1 MFRPATSKWK
11 KCFSVKT
18 FSSRLII
25 PWEISFSLS
34 RPKTLP
40 NSLRP
45 IQQTRVCVKLET
57 IIFLN
62 CSVQLALLI
71 KWVWITCLSW
81 RELENDEI
89 SSIEHLSAYLS
100 TPPWDILLSLWRTIY
115 KSFRFWKVETV
126 LSISGT
132 FSRPHQQTLW
142 KLVEFL
148 NEWIVR
154 GRNWQVCWHIME
166 QEIGFFGLLDTA
178 TCWIAYKRVGG
189 WIFAAHTQK
198 GDSRWSWKSS
208 PPVFLPLPPH
218 LRSRHLRRVAPT
230 QEKGSGSIFTY
241 TSISDIHIN
250 TWF

>member
-1 MFRPATSKWK
+1 M
-11 KCFSVKT
+11 KT

-25 PWEISFSLS
+25 PWEISFSL
-34 RPKTLP
+34 PCPQTLP

-45 IQQTRVCVKLET
+45 FQQTRVCVKLET
-57 IIFLN
+57 IIILN
-62 CSVQLALLI
+62 CSVQLPVLI

-198 GDSRWSWKSS
+198 GDSRWKSS
-208 PPVFLPLPPH
+208 SPVFLPLPPH

-241 TSISDIHIN
+241 TSISDIHIHIRLRRHHS
-250 TWF
+250 

>member
-1 MFRPATSKWK
+1 M
-11 KCFSVKT
+11 
-18 FSSRLII
+18 
-25 PWEISFSLS
+25 
-34 RPKTLP
+34 
-40 NSLRP
+40 
-45 IQQTRVCVKLET
+45 
-57 IIFLN
+57 
-62 CSVQLALLI
+62 QLAVLI

-208 PPVFLPLPPH
+208 SPVFLPLPPH

-241 TSISDIHIN
+241 TSISDIHIH

>member
-1 MFRPATSKWK
+1 M
-11 KCFSVKT
+11 KT
-18 FSSRLII
+18 FSSCLII

-45 IQQTRVCVKLET
+45 FQQTRVCVKVET
-57 IIFLN
+57 IIILN
-62 CSVQLALLI
+62 CSVQLPVLI

-189 WIFAAHTQK
+189 WIFAAHTQTQ
-198 GDSRWSWKSS
+198 DDRES
-208 PPVFLPLPPH
+208 PRLLSFCRCRRIFGVVIFGEWLQLK
-218 LRSRHLRRVAPT
+218 RRVQVALLPT
-230 QEKGSGSIFTY
+230 LLSLIY
-241 TSISDIHIN
+241 I
-250 TWF
+250 

>member
-1 MFRPATSKWK
+1 MF
-11 KCFSVKT
+11 V
-18 FSSRLII
+18 
-25 PWEISFSLS
+25 
-34 RPKTLP
+34 
-40 NSLRP
+40 
-45 IQQTRVCVKLET
+45 LER
-57 IIFLN
+57 
-62 CSVQLALLI
+62 AG
-71 KWVWITCLSW
+71 
-81 RELENDEI
+81 NDEI

-230 QEKGSGSIFTY
+230 QEKGSGSTFTY
-241 TSISDIHIN
+241 TIISDIHIN
-250 TWF
+250 TWLRKP

>member
-1 MFRPATSKWK
+1 MQ
-11 KCFSVKT
+11 
-18 FSSRLII
+18 
-25 PWEISFSLS
+25 
-34 RPKTLP
+34 LP
-40 NSLRP
+40 
-45 IQQTRVCVKLET
+45 V
-57 IIFLN
+57 
-62 CSVQLALLI
+62 LI

-189 WIFAAHTQK
+189 WIFAAHMQTQ
-198 GDSRWSWKSS
+198 DDRES
-208 PPVFLPLPPH
+208 PRLLSFCRCRRIFGVVIFGEWLQLK
-218 LRSRHLRRVAPT
+218 RRVQVAFLSDPCAHGVRSLGSNVCISV
-230 QEKGSGSIFTY
+230 QELFETLWRPSK
-241 TSISDIHIN
+241 DCQCCQCCEDLAN
-250 TWF
+250 ED